1 MSRLTDSLLGLSEG
15 PARAPNTYSVGRYLA
30 ILVVIL
36 IGLVYSLPNLY
47 PPDYALQIRAEAA
60 DVQMTQEIVDKATQ
74 ALGHAGIHIKG
85 THMDPRSAVLRL
97 DSNEDQLRGSEIV
110 QAALHGDNA
119 TASQFVVALNLAST
133 TPQWLQSL
141 GAHPMSYGL
150 DLSGGVHFLL
160 EVDMEKAIGD
170 RMKSEEDNIRRILR
184 DARLRYVPAN
194 DMVSG
199 TKVTVAFY
207 EAPVR
212 DQAQEAI
219 SKEYRD
225 FQILPRDV
233 DGKPALLMTMKET
246 KIREIETYAIQQNL
260 QSLRNRVNELG
271 VSEPLVQ
278 SLGKTRIV
286 VDLPGVQDSADAK
299 RILNKFANLE
309 FRLVAKQDARP
320 SETETYP
327 YEGRSIIVER
337 RNIVT
342 GDRVTNAVQD
352 YDPQNNLPQVSITLD
367 GAGGDRMHDATKDN
381 VGNQM
386 AILYKELKP
395 RSRIVVED
403 GKEVVQ
409 NFSVEEKRLI
419 NVATIRSAL
428 GYRFRITGVGLGEA
442 RDLALLLR
450 AGALAAPM
458 YIVEERTVGASLGE
472 DNIRAGLHAAVGGY
486 ILVLLCMVIYYKAF
500 GMIANIALA
509 INVILLVALMSVL
522 GATLTMPGIAGIV
535 LTMGMAVD
543 ANVLIFSRVREEAAE
558 RPPQAA
564 ITAGFDRAYT
574 TIVDSNITHLL
585 VAVILLAFGSG
596 PIKGFAVVLTLGIIT
611 SMFTAITVTR
621 AMVNLMYGGRSLT
634 KLRV

>member
-1 MSRLTDSLLGLSEG
+1 
-15 PARAPNTYSVGRYLA
+15 
-30 ILVVIL
+30 
-36 IGLVYSLPNLY
+36 
-47 PPDYALQIRAEAA
+47 
-60 DVQMTQEIVDKATQ
+60 
-74 ALGHAGIHIKG
+74 
-85 THMDPRSAVLRL
+85 
-97 DSNEDQLRGSEIV
+97 
-110 QAALHGDNA
+110 
-119 TASQFVVALNLAST
+119 
-133 TPQWLQSL
+133 
-141 GAHPMSYGL
+141 
-150 DLSGGVHFLL
+150 
-160 EVDMEKAIGD
+160 
-170 RMKSEEDNIRRILR
+170 
-184 DARLRYVPAN
+184 
-194 DMVSG
+194 
-199 TKVTVAFY
+199 
-207 EAPVR
+207 VR

>member
-1 MSRLTDSLLGLSEG
+1 MSALTDRLLGLSEG
-15 PARAPNTYSVGRYLA
+15 PARAPNTYSLARYLMIVAVIA
-30 ILVVIL
+30 IGAI
-36 IGLVYSLPNLY
+36 YAAPNLF

-60 DVQMTQEIVDKATQ
+60 DAQITQDVVDRATQ
-74 ALGHAGIHIKG
+74 ALARAGIQIKG
-85 THMDPRSAVLRL
+85 TDIGARNAVLRL
-97 DSNEDQLRGSEIV
+97 YNNSDQLRGSELV
-110 QAALHGDNA
+110 QAALQGDA
-119 TASQFVVALNLAST
+119 AIASQFVVALNLAST
-133 TPQWLQSL
+133 TPAWMQAL
-141 GAHPMSYGL
+141 GGKPMTYGL

-160 EVDMEKAIGD
+160 EVDMAKAISD
-170 RMKSEEDNIRRILR
+170 RMISEQENIRRILR
-184 DARLRYVPAN
+184 DARLRYLPTN
-194 DMVSG
+194 DMVTG
-199 TKVTVAFY
+199 TRIEIAFY
-207 EAPVR
+207 DASVR
-212 DQAQEAI
+212 DEAQQVLT
-219 SKEYRD
+219 KEYRD

-233 DGKPALLMTMKET
+233 GAKPGLWLTMKEE
-246 KIREIETYAIQQNL
+246 KIREIESYAISQNL

-299 RILNKFANLE
+299 RILNKFANLD
-309 FRLVAKQDARP
+309 FRLVAKPDARP
-320 SETETYP
+320 SETESYP
-327 YEGRSIIVER
+327 YEGRTIVVER

-352 YDPQNNLPQVSITLD
+352 YDSENNLPQVSITLD

-395 RSRIVVED
+395 RSRIVIED
-403 GKEVVQ
+403 GKDVVQ

-419 NVATIRSAL
+419 NVATVRSAL

-472 DNIRAGLHAAVGGY
+472 DNIRAGINAAIGGY
-486 ILVLLCMVIYYKAF
+486 VLVMLCMVIYYKAF
-500 GMIANIALA
+500 GMIANVALA
-509 INVILLVALMSVL
+509 INVVLLVALVSMI

-543 ANVLIFSRVREEAAE
+543 ANVLIFSRIREEALE
-558 RPPQAA
+558 RSPQAA
-564 ITAGFDRAYT
+564 IEAGFDRAFT
-574 TIVDSNITHLL
+574 TIVDSNLTHLF
-585 VAVILLAFGSG
+585 VALILLAFGTG
-596 PIKGFAVVLTLGIIT
+596 PVKGFAVVLALGIVT

-621 AMVNLMYGGRSLT
+621 GLVNLCFGGRSLT
-634 KLRV
+634 RLWV

>member
-15 PARAPNTYSVGRYLA
+15 PARAPNTYSVGRYLT

>member
-15 PARAPNTYSVGRYLA
+15 PARAPNTYSVGRYLT

-119 TASQFVVALNLAST
+119 TTSQFVVALNLASN